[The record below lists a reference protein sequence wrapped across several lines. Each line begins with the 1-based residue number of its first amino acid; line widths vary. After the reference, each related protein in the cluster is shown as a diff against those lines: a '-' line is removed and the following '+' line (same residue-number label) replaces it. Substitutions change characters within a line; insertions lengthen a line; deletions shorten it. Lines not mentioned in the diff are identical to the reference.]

1 MYTSRPLIR
10 PPICTSKPMYGEG
23 MQDLIFR
30 PASPADA
37 YALSELSIMAGD
49 GLYEFLLEEMA
60 PKEMLAGLIA
70 RTMKQET
77 GGFTWRHCFVADDKG
92 VIGMVNAY
100 PAAWLRDEEQDVL
113 PQDKVQVLN
122 PIDQAQDWESFLV
135 NGIAVRPAYRR
146 QGIGRRLMAWAMEQ
160 AEAGGFARISA
171 NVWEDNVAGRGLF
184 EDQGFDLQTR
194 TQVAGHVGLS
204 HVGGSLLMVR
214 PLLTFG

>member
-1 MYTSRPLIR
+1 MMS
-10 PPICTSKPMYGEG
+10 SAVV
-23 MQDLIFR
+23 FR

-37 YALSELSIMAGD
+37 YALAELSIMAGD

-77 GGFTWRHCFVADDKG
+77 GGFSWRHCFVADDKG
-92 VIGMVNAY
+92 VVGMVNAY
-100 PAAWLRDEEQDVL
+100 PAAWLRDEEQDIL
-113 PQDKVQVLN
+113 PQDKVQILE

-135 NGIAVRPAYRR
+135 NGIAVRSPYRR
-146 QGIGRRLMAWAMEQ
+146 QGLGKQLLEWAIEQ
-160 AEAGGFARISA
+160 ARAGGFARISA

-184 EDQGFDLQTR
+184 ENQGFDLQTR
-194 TQVAGHVGLS
+194 IQVAKHVGLS

-214 PLLTFG
+214 PLLTFV